1 MNDDIYL
8 KIKKTISKVSI
19 KLITYELQ
27 IAQKEKLIDSKGE
40 KYLSL
45 DTPSYKIEQLDVTIK
60 NINKKVK

>member
-19 KLITYELQ
+19 RLITYELQ

-40 KYLSL
+40 KYIYLFRHSIL
-45 DTPSYKIEQLDVTIK
+45 Q
-60 NINKKVK
+60 N

>member
-19 KLITYELQ
+19 RLITYELQ
-27 IAQKEKLIDSKGE
+27 IARKKKLIDSKGE

-45 DTPSYKIEQLDVTIK
+45 CAKRF
-60 NINKKVK
+60 